1 MILVVD
7 DDKNIR
13 LSLKLILE
21 RNEYEVALAEGPK
34 EAIQIVRNTPAVE
47 LVLMDLNYTR
57 ATDGEEG
64 LTLLRQ
70 VKVFRPDLPCILMT
84 AWGTIDLAVKGMRAG
99 AFDFITKP
107 WDNGVLLDRIE
118 TARSLTPG
126 PSPRGD
132 GSIYLQGQKTTN
144 GQAQNVTTPLS
155 PWRGVGGEA
164 LSGILATVA
173 RVAPTNAPVLITGE
187 SGTGK
192 ELIAEAIH
200 RQSQR
205 ANGPFVKVNLG
216 GISTSLFESEMFGHK
231 KGAFTDAK
239 ADRTGRFEMAKGGTI
254 FLDEIGELSLA
265 SQVKLLRVLQ
275 DQTYE
280 VLGDSETR
288 RTDVRVV
295 CATNANLR
303 AMVEEKTFREDLF
316 YRINIINLHLP
327 PLRERREDIP
337 ILVDHFLRLAC
348 EANRLPPVTVS
359 TEAIA
364 YLQTQ
369 PFPGNIRELKNLVER
384 AVLMKESLT
393 PGPIPEQSSPT
404 RSLSP
409 KERGVVTLG
418 RQDFECFST
427 DSLSTPLSP
436 WRGVGGEASLASMER
451 SAIAACIAKHNGN
464 LSLVAKELGISRGAL
479 YRKIE
484 KHGL

>member
-13 LSLKLILE
+13 LTLKSILE
-21 RNEYEVALAEGPK
+21 RNTYEVALAEEPK
-34 EAIQIVRNTPAVE
+34 AAIQIIRNTPTVE
-47 LVLMDLNYTR
+47 LVLMDMNYNTYR
-57 ATDGEEG
+57 TSSTDGEEG

-70 VKVFRPDLPCILMT
+70 IKVFRPDVPCILMT
-84 AWGTIDLAVKGMRAG
+84 AWGSIDLAVRGMRAG

-107 WDNGVLLDRIE
+107 WDNGVLLERIL
-118 TARSLTPG
+118 TAKSLNSLSPT
-126 PSPRGD
+126 PSPVRE
-132 GSIYLQGQKTTN
+132 GSIIGNCLKD
-144 GQAQNVTTPLS
+144 VLS
-155 PWRGVGGEA
+155 
-164 LSGILATVA
+164 TVS

-200 RQSQR
+200 RQSKR

-231 KGAFTDAK
+231 KGSFTDATS
-239 ADRTGRFEMAKGGTI
+239 DRIGRFELAKGGTI

-280 VLGDSETR
+280 VLGDSHTR

-295 CATNANLR
+295 CATNADLR
-303 AMVEEKTFREDLF
+303 QMVEEHTFREDLF
-316 YRINIINLHLP
+316 YRINLINLHLP

-337 ILVDHFLRLAC
+337 LLVEHFLREACLA
-348 EANRLPPVTVS
+348 NNVPVVTAS
-359 TEAIA
+359 HEAIA
-364 YLQTQ
+364 YLQTL

-384 AVLMKESLT
+384 ALLMRSSLT
-393 PGPIPEQSSPT
+393 PNPSPVSEGNISLSAKDFQNSFEIGSNHSSPLT
-404 RSLSP
+404 YR
-409 KERGVVTLG
+409 RGI
-418 RQDFECFST
+418 
-427 DSLSTPLSP
+427 
-436 WRGVGGEASLASMER
+436 GGETPATLEEMER
-451 SAIAACIAKHNGN
+451 TAIAACIQKHNGN

-484 KHGL
+484 KHGI